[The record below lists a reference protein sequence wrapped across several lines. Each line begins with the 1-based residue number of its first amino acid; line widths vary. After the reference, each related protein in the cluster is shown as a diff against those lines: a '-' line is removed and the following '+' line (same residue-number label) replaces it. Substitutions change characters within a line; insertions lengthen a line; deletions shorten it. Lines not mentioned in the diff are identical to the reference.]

1 MVTTRTIDIHT
12 HILTQETAALLSQA
26 GAKVT
31 ITPDDA
37 ESAALDVGGVVY
49 RPFPTGGFD
58 IARRLQDMDAT
69 GIDVHV
75 LSATPQTYLYKQ
87 EAALGATTSA
97 IQNDQIAKHIA
108 AHPTRFM
115 GIATLPMQDPKR
127 AADELTRAM
136 TKLGLRGAMFA
147 SNILGKNLDD
157 PSFEPLWAAAEELGA
172 FMFIHPN
179 NVAGAERLKSYYLV
193 NLIGN
198 PLDTTIAAACLV
210 FGGVM
215 DRHPRLKV
223 CLAHAGGFMPYQAGR
238 WIHGWRVRPEPKKN
252 IPQAAGHHR
261 RPLPLRHHRAFRRIA
276 RLPDRAG
283 GRRPGHAGQRLS
295 LRYGDDG
302 LRRARARPQ
311 DIRRRQGGDPRQPR
325 AKLFFRERPDMDAKT
340 TKRTP
345 VVAVSGL
352 IVEAM
357 SKAGLPAGDAAK
369 VAELMLE
376 ADLTG
381 SDAHGVFRLPQYV
394 HAAQARG
401 DQCAPEH
408 QGHAL
413 GAGDRAGRR
422 RQRHGPSGGRARGG
436 NRDRT
441 RARNR
446 RRLGRRAHV
455 EPCRRRRRLCRAAAQ
470 GRHDRPVCGGR
481 QRQPHAARRRRRAAA
496 RHQSA
501 GDRDPGRRG
510 AAAGARHRHL
520 DRVLRHHQEPPAAG
534 HPVAAELD
542 GRSEKRRGR
551 HRSRSK
557 SAEAL
562 LLPMAGYKGA
572 GLALMFGMLA
582 GTLNGALFGRDC
594 IDFNAQPDAVT
605 NTGQFVVALDPARFQ
620 PIEQFKAEVDRHS
633 RELRAS
639 AALPGESVRLPGE
652 QRAQRRADR
661 LANGLALPAELHVE
675 LDKMA
680 AELAIKPLAAR

>member
-115 GIATLPMQDPKR
+115 GIATLPMQDPKL

-136 TKLGLRGAMFA
+136 NKLGLRGAMFA

-252 IPQAAGHHR
+252 IPQEPATIVGRFLYDTIAHSDES
-261 RPLPLRHHRAFRRIA
+261 LAFLIE
-276 RLPDRAG
+276 RAG
-283 GRRPGHAGQRLS
+283 A
-295 LRYGDDG
+295 
-302 LRRARARPQ
+302 AR
-311 DIRRRQGGDPRQPR
+311 
-325 AKLFFRERPDMDAKT
+325 
-340 TKRTP
+340 
-345 VVAVSGL
+345 V
-352 IVEAM
+352 
-357 SKAGLPAGDAAK
+357 
-369 VAELMLE
+369 ML
-376 ADLTG
+376 G
-381 SDAHGVFRLPQYV
+381 SDYPYDMAMMDCV
-394 HAAQARG
+394 
-401 DQCAPEH
+401 
-408 QGHAL
+408 
-413 GAGDRAGRR
+413 
-422 RQRHGPSGGRARGG
+422 
-436 NRDRT
+436 
-441 RARNR
+441 
-446 RRLGRRAHV
+446 AHV
-455 EPCRRRRRLCRAAAQ
+455 RGLKISDTDKAAIL
-470 GRHDRPVCGGR
+470 GTR
-481 QRQPHAARRRRRAAA
+481 
-496 RHQSA
+496 
-501 GDRDPGRRG
+501 
-510 AAAGARHRHL
+510 
-520 DRVLRHHQEPPAAG
+520 
-534 HPVAAELD
+534 
-542 GRSEKRRGR
+542 
-551 HRSRSK
+551 
-557 SAEAL
+557 AEAL
-562 LLPMAGYKGA
+562 LSA
-572 GLALMFGMLA
+572 
-582 GTLNGALFGRDC
+582 
-594 IDFNAQPDAVT
+594 
-605 NTGQFVVALDPARFQ
+605 
-620 PIEQFKAEVDRHS
+620 KA
-633 RELRAS
+633 
-639 AALPGESVRLPGE
+639 
-652 QRAQRRADR
+652 
-661 LANGLALPAELHVE
+661 
-675 LDKMA
+675 
-680 AELAIKPLAAR
+680 